1 MRGDDISEREDAF
14 VDVPSAE
21 AARRRRWLVGCSIA
35 VIVAGGVGW
44 YAWPTSQEPSTDPHV
59 RNPGKEQPICA
70 SSDGR
75 TLYADV
81 DGDGVVD
88 EAHDSKERDGRTVVT
103 FEGPGNHQVR
113 HTVWSIVTTEAGRK
127 KAHASPEE
135 GFRAAFG
142 DFDNDGR
149 VDMAVTYTA
158 LDKSDY
164 PVDSTSMHEVRWGP
178 LGRDLKGRSRGSIRM
193 SHGYYID
200 GVRAVAG
207 NQHSASASANPAF
220 ARLLIHQT
228 TGDGVFETYQG
239 QKLGHD
245 LVVPDEPL
253 PRWGQEFAEQKDG
266 WTDLGPC
273 PASPR
278 STPTGP

>member
-1 MRGDDISEREDAF
+1 M
-14 VDVPSAE
+14 
-21 AARRRRWLVGCSIA
+21 
-35 VIVAGGVGW
+35 
-44 YAWPTSQEPSTDPHV
+44 

-88 EAHDSKERDGRTVVT
+88 EVHDSRDRDGRTVVT
-103 FEGPGNHQVR
+103 FEKPGNKQVR
-113 HTVWSIVTTEAGRK
+113 RSVWSIVTTADGRR
-127 KAHASPEE
+127 KAHASPDE

-158 LDKSDY
+158 LPRGDD
-164 PVDSTSMHEVRWGP
+164 PVDSMSMGVVHWGP

-200 GVRAVAG
+200 GLRAVG
-207 NQHSASASANPAF
+207 GTKPSASANSGP

-228 TGDGVFETYQG
+228 TGDGAFETYQG
-239 QKLGHD
+239 QKLGRD

-266 WTDLGPC
+266 WADLGEC

-278 STPTGP
+278 SKATGP

>member
-1 MRGDDISEREDAF
+1 MRGDDIPERKNAF
-14 VDVPSAE
+14 VDAPSAE
-21 AARRRRWLVGCSIA
+21 AARRRRRLVGCSIVA
-35 VIVAGGVGW
+35 IVAVGVSW
-44 YAWPTSQEPSTDPHV
+44 YAWPTSQEQSVDPHV

-70 SSDGR
+70 SADGR

-88 EAHDSKERDGRTVVT
+88 EVPDSKDRDGRTLVT
-103 FEGPGNHQVR
+103 FEGPGNKQVR
-113 HTVWSIVTTEAGRK
+113 HSVWSIVTTAKGRA

-158 LDKSDY
+158 LDEIDD
-164 PVDSTSMHEVRWGP
+164 PVDSASMHEVHWGP
-178 LGRDLKGRSRGSIRM
+178 LGRDLKGKSRGSIRM

-200 GVRAVAG
+200 GLRAVGG
-207 NQHSASASANPAF
+207 NQHSVNPAS

-228 TGDGVFETYQG
+228 TGDGAFETYQG

-266 WTDLGPC
+266 WADLGEC

-278 STPTGP
+278 STATGP

>member
-1 MRGDDISEREDAF
+1 MRGDDIPERKNAFGDA
-14 VDVPSAE
+14 PSAE
-21 AARRRRWLVGCSIA
+21 AARRHRWLVGCSIA
-35 VIVAGGVGW
+35 VIVAVGVGW
-44 YAWPTSQEPSTDPHV
+44 HAWPASQEPSTDPHV

-88 EAHDSKERDGRTVVT
+88 EVHDSKDRDGRTVVM
-103 FEGPGNHQVR
+103 FEGPGNKQVR
-113 HTVWSIVTTEAGRK
+113 HFVWSIVTTAEGRA
-127 KAHASPEE
+127 KAHASPAE

-158 LDKSDY
+158 RDEGDD
-164 PVDSTSMHEVRWGP
+164 PVDSVSMHEVRWGP
-178 LGRDLKGRSRGSIRM
+178 LGRDLKGKSRGSIRM
-193 SHGYYID
+193 RHGYYID
-200 GVRAVAG
+200 GLRAVAG
-207 NQHSASASANPAF
+207 NQHSASANPAS

-228 TGDGVFETYQG
+228 TGDGAFETYQG

-266 WTDLGPC
+266 WTDLGEC

-278 STPTGP
+278 STATGPQ

>member
-1 MRGDDISEREDAF
+1 MRGADISDHKHAFADA
-14 VDVPSAE
+14 PSAE
-21 AARRRRWLVGCSIA
+21 AARRRRWLMGCSIA
-35 VIVAGGVGW
+35 VIVAVGVGW
-44 YAWPTSQEPSTDPHV
+44 YAWPTSQESSDPHV
-59 RNPGKEQPICA
+59 RNPGRQQPICA

-88 EAHDSKERDGRTVVT
+88 EVHDSKERDGRTVVT
-103 FEGPGNHQVR
+103 FEGPGNNQVR
-113 HTVWSIVTTEAGRK
+113 HSVWSLVTTEAERK

-142 DFDNDGR
+142 DFDDDGR

-158 LDKSDY
+158 RDTSDS
-164 PVDSTSMHEVRWGP
+164 PVDSASMHEVRWGP
-178 LGRDLKGRSRGSIRM
+178 LGRDLKGKSRGSIRM

-200 GVRAVAG
+200 GLRAVAG
-207 NQHSASASANPAF
+207 NQQPPNPAS

-239 QKLGHD
+239 QTLGHD

-253 PRWGQEFAEQKDG
+253 PRWRQEFAEQKDG
-266 WTDLGPC
+266 WTDLGEC

-278 STPTGP
+278 STATGP

>member
-1 MRGDDISEREDAF
+1 MRGDDISERRNTPVNALG
-14 VDVPSAE
+14 AL
-21 AARRRRWLVGCSIA
+21 AARRRRWLLVGSVA
-35 VIVAGGVGW
+35 VIAAVGVGW
-44 YAWPTSQEPSTDPHV
+44 YVWPTSQETSADPHV
-59 RNPGKEQPICA
+59 RNPGRQQPICA
-70 SSDGR
+70 SPDGR

-88 EAHDSKERDGRTVVT
+88 EVHDSKDRDGRTVVT
-103 FEGPGNHQVR
+103 FEGPGNKRARQP
-113 HTVWSIVTTEAGRK
+113 VWSIVTTAKGRLR
-127 KAHASPEE
+127 AHASPEE

-142 DFDNDGR
+142 DFDHDGR
-149 VDMAVTYTA
+149 VDMAVTYAA
-158 LDKSDY
+158 LPKSDD
-164 PVDSTSMHEVRWGP
+164 PVDSASMHEVRWGP

-200 GVRAVAG
+200 GLRAVAG
-207 NQHSASASANPAF
+207 TRPSAGANPGP

-228 TGDGVFETYQG
+228 TGDGAFETYQG

-266 WTDLGPC
+266 WADLGTC
-273 PASPR
+273 PAP
-278 STPTGP
+278 P